1 MFPLRTP
8 MTRRLRPCCRPCLR
22 PGRISLGTVLIAMVA
37 AAALWRIVGGAG
49 ASGPS
54 TAGDSPIVESPD
66 LATRATSTA
75 ERRPSES
82 PSREQTATK
91 PSSNDATEPSPAEGA
106 ADSGPAG
113 TPQRREARQK
123 RSFNELFEVGF
134 EILHQQ
140 SRGLN
145 RELDK
150 HFGLTLEEEAEYG
163 ALIHRDLTTQH
174 RRWESSHAA
183 RLEMHSRQFLGAAP
197 KSSRRITITVLDEPE
212 INAFAH
218 VGGYVYFYRGLL
230 ELLKS
235 DDELRFVLG
244 HEIAHLELRHCAGAM
259 TVPARTREIAGDTAA
274 TAARLFHR
282 AIALGYSEAQE
293 FEADDW
299 CCERLLEGGSTST
312 QIVASFETLRTAE
325 AQKSS
330 GRSKVASS
338 TGRSVGDVL
347 ADHLRSH
354 PPLEQRIA
362 RLRSRAARD
371 PVRN

>member
-1 MFPLRTP
+1 
-8 MTRRLRPCCRPCLR
+8 
-22 PGRISLGTVLIAMVA
+22 MVA
-37 AAALWRIVGGAG
+37 AAAVWRIVGGAG

-54 TAGDSPIVESPD
+54 TADDSPIAESPD
-66 LATRATSTA
+66 LEPRASTTA
-75 ERRPSES
+75 ERRPAKS
-82 PSREQTATK
+82 PSSEPTATT
-91 PSSNDATEPSPAEGA
+91 PSGDDATAPSPAA
-106 ADSGPAG
+106 KSADSGPAG
-113 TPQRREARQK
+113 TPHRRESRQN

-134 EILHQQ
+134 EIMHEQ

-163 ALIHRDLTTQH
+163 ALIHRDLTAKH
-174 RRWESSHAA
+174 RRWDSPHDA
-183 RLEMHSRQFLGAAP
+183 RLETLARQFLGAAP

-230 ELLKS
+230 ELLRS

-293 FEADDW
+293 FEADAW
-299 CCERLLEGGSTST
+299 CCDRLLEGGATST
-312 QIVASFETLRTAE
+312 QIVASFETLRAAE
-325 AQKSS
+325 AQRSS
-330 GRSKVASS
+330 SRSKVAGS

-362 RLRSRAARD
+362 RLRSRAARE
-371 PVRN
+371 PARN